1 MEALAGLRHEGLIR
15 NLGVSCHELS
25 RFDTLASI
33 IEETDLID
41 LMMLRFNF
49 KFPQAAERLFP
60 VARRRNVGLV
70 AMKVFCWDCGPDQW
84 GRRKLAYEVQHLREG
99 YYVLT
104 DFQFDPERV
113 PELEG
118 QLRIS
123 ETVFRYLVTRKP
135 EKVRSTRAR
144 RKAARA
150 AATTSTRGCW
160 RVTSAG
166 TFPAIPASRCRTCPG
181 QGACAAPTTFT
192 MSRRATAPPSA
203 RSPATSRCLAS

>member
-1 MEALAGLRHEGLIR
+1 MPARDYEILYIVKPDLDEEAVAQATKSVE
-15 NLGVSCHELS
+15 
-25 RFDTLASI
+25 
-33 IEETDLID
+33 DLIGG
-41 LMMLRFNF
+41 FGGTVQ
-49 KFPQAAERLFP
+49 KT
-60 VARRRNVGLV
+60 
-70 AMKVFCWDCGPDQW
+70 DQW

-118 QLRIS
+118 QLHIS

-150 AATTSTRGCW
+150 AAEAAAQEPERE
-160 RVTSAG
+160 V
-166 TFPAIPASRCRTCPG
+166 PAADAATEEPAAVEPESEEAEG
-181 QGACAAPTTFT
+181 QEPETQHAAQSSDDEQEEPVE
-192 MSRRATAPPSA
+192 ATEVE
-203 RSPATSRCLAS
+203 